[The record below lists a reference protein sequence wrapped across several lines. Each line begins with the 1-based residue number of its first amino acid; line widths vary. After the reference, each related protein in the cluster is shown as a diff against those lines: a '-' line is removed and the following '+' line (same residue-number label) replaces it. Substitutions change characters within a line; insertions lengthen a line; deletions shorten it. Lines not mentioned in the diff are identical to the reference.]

1 MKLRGGNVMSIFKGS
16 GVAIVTPF
24 NERGVDLQKLEELIE
39 WHINSKTDAIIVC
52 GTTGEAS
59 TMTEQERKETIKFVV
74 DVVNK
79 RIPVIAGTG
88 SNNTAAAISMSKWA
102 EKIGVDGLLVITPY
116 YNKTT
121 QKGLVEH
128 FKAIANSV
136 TSPIII
142 YNVPSRTGLNITP
155 GTLLRLCEVQN
166 IVAVKEASGDISQIA
181 RIKLLCGDRLDIYSG
196 NDDQV
201 IPILSLGAI
210 GVISVIANI
219 IPTEVHNMCELY
231 FKGEYAKALKAQLA
245 FLPLNDALFIET
257 NPIPVKTAMNLM
269 GMEVGFLRLPLC
281 EMQDANLQVL
291 KKELKAY
298 NLDVKE
304 ETK

>member
-1 MKLRGGNVMSIFKGS
+1 MSIFKGS

-24 NERGVDLQKLEELIE
+24 DERGVDLKKLEELIE

-74 DVVNK
+74 DIVNK

-128 FKAIANSV
+128 FKAVASSV

-155 GTLLRLCEVQN
+155 STLLKLCEVQN

-181 RIKLLCGDRLDIYSG
+181 RIKLLCGDKLDIYSG

-210 GVISVIANI
+210 GVISVIANV

-231 FKGEYAKALKAQLA
+231 SNGEHAKALKIQLG

-281 EMQDANLQVL
+281 EMEDANLQVL

-298 NLDVKE
+298 NITLKEDVK
-304 ETK
+304 

>member
-1 MKLRGGNVMSIFKGS
+1 MSIFKGS

-24 NERGVDLQKLEELIE
+24 NERGVDFKKLEELIE

-102 EKIGVDGLLVITPY
+102 EKIGIDGLLVITPY

-142 YNVPSRTGLNITP
+142 YNVPSRTGLNINP
-155 GTLLRLCEVQN
+155 RTLEKLCAVQN
-166 IVAVKEASGDISQIA
+166 IVAIKEASGDISQIA
-181 RIKLLCGDRLDIYSG
+181 QIKALCGDRLDIYSG

-210 GVISVIANI
+210 GVISVLANI
-219 IPTEVHNMCELY
+219 IPTDIHNMCELY
-231 FKGEYAKALKAQLA
+231 LKGEHAKALEIQLKSLA
-245 FLPLNDALFIET
+245 LNNSLFIET

-269 GMEVGFLRLPLC
+269 GMEVGPLRLPLC
-281 EMQDANLQVL
+281 EMEENNLEIL

-298 NLDVKE
+298 NITLKE
-304 ETK
+304 EIR